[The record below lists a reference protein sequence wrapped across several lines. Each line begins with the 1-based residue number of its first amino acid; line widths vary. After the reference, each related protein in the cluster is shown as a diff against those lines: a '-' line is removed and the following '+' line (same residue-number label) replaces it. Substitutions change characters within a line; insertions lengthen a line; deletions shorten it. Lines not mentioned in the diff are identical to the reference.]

1 MSKIKNLI
9 SDYQPIDEQEE
20 KDKQLLL
27 LACETFEDVLTRAN
41 EFMHFTAS
49 CFVINA
55 EHTKVLCAYHNIYDT
70 WGWCGGHADGDDDL
84 LAVAL
89 RECNEETGAENLKV
103 LNNNNPI
110 SIENLPVES
119 HYKNGKYVASHLHM
133 NVTYLFEAD
142 EKQPLRIAPDE
153 NSAVQWMTFEELL
166 CCAREPVMK
175 RIYRKIIN
183 QIIK

>member
-1 MSKIKNLI
+1 MDKIRKLLN
-9 SDYQPIDEQEE
+9 DYQPINEQEK

-27 LACETFEDVLTRAN
+27 LACDTFDDVLTRKN

-49 CFVINA
+49 CFTINKA
-55 EHTKVLCAYHNIYDT
+55 HTKVLCAYHNIYDT

-89 RECNEETGAENLKV
+89 RECNEETGAQNLKV
-103 LNNNNPI
+103 LNNGNPI

-119 HYKNGKYVASHLHM
+119 HYKNGKYVSSHLHM

-142 EKQPLRIAPDE
+142 EAQPIRNAPAENRAVRWMPFDE
-153 NSAVQWMTFEELL
+153 LIS
-166 CCAREPVMK
+166 CAREPVMK
-175 RIYRKIIN
+175 RIYQKIVD
-183 QIIK
+183 QIDK